1 MSAVAGYGIDLY
13 WLPLGAGGHSV
24 RLNGRVYEALL
35 ARFERRHPLDLYHSA
50 LVVHAAAGRFVIEVT
65 PVTSGDG
72 TARGAVAEGA
82 VGSRFARRLRIFRY
96 EVRRWKDGTIP
107 DASAA
112 VGSPR
117 RLSDEAIV
125 CDRLLRLVPLVP
137 TLVWGRDESSTGD
150 MWNSNSVISW
160 LLTQS
165 GAPVDAARPPEGGR
179 APGWHAGIVVARR
192 RPLSSD
198 AAGTERAV
206 PQGSKPGQ

>member
-1 MSAVAGYGIDLY
+1 
-13 WLPLGAGGHSV
+13 
-24 RLNGRVYEALL
+24 
-35 ARFERRHPLDLYHSA
+35 
-50 LVVHAAAGRFVIEVT
+50 VT

-72 TARGAVAEGA
+72 TARGAVVEGA

-125 CDRLLRLVPLVP
+125 CDQLLRLVPLVP
-137 TLVWGRDESSTGD
+137 TLVWGRDESRTGD

-192 RPLSSD
+192 RPLSSE
-198 AAGTERAV
+198 AAGTERAL
-206 PQGSKPGQ
+206 PQGPKRGQK